1 MKSSQ
6 EEETAKTSTTTTTR
20 TTKENLQNDSSGR
33 GRKFKKGNEN
43 ARDLR
48 DFTFYTRRHKYILS
62 NSTSR
67 FPFIGLFIYFTRLL
81 VSSLPSI
88 GKTNT
93 EEEAVAAHKAKQ

>member
-6 EEETAKTSTTTTTR
+6 EEETAKTSTTT
-20 TTKENLQNDSSGR
+20 KENLQNDSSRR

-93 EEEAVAAHKAKQ
+93 EEEEAVAAHKAKQ

>member
-6 EEETAKTSTTTTTR
+6 EEETAKTSTTTTT

-33 GRKFKKGNEN
+33 GRKFKKGN

-93 EEEAVAAHKAKQ
+93 EEEEAVAAHKAKQ